1 MMRQRWRNREIDW
14 EIEKQ
19 GDRERERWRNWE
31 IEKERN

>member
-1 MMRQRWRNREIDW
+1 MEKQRDRDW
-14 EIEKQ
+14 EIEKL